1 MNAPLLPAPAAKY
14 HRMKFTRHIFERQ
27 SIFTCINYFLPSGQ
41 MFVSSFTHLLRS
53 PGGGNYKRAV
63 PLTQDIVAFLE
74 HNSAF
79 LPEEKYMNI
88 AVTN

>member
-1 MNAPLLPAPAAKY
+1 
-14 HRMKFTRHIFERQ
+14 
-27 SIFTCINYFLPSGQ
+27 